1 MFYRGKLVNETR
13 LKEVYEVSEV
23 AKAFLDHMAARQ
35 RNQSETKVDRTLV
48 ILSGE
53 SIDFARGDIV
63 GLFQHLQEAGC
74 GQFIIGR
81 RGWPSRFVWSVGSL
95 AASRLA
101 SGEVQE
107 VEDITTDEEGD
118 GGSEREEFA
127 SHSFNL
133 RPDLVVTMDLP
144 ADLSTKEA
152 ERLSLFVRS
161 LPMEEFE

>member
-1 MFYRGKLVNETR
+1 MNETQ
-13 LKEVYEVSEV
+13 LKELYEGSEV
-23 AKAFLDHMAARQ
+23 AQAFLDHMAVRQ
-35 RNQSETKVDRTLV
+35 RNQSETKVDRILV
-48 ILSGE
+48 ILSDEGF
-53 SIDFARGDIV
+53 DFARGDIV
-63 GLFQHLQEAGC
+63 RLFQRLQDAGC
-74 GQFIIGR
+74 GQFVIGR
-81 RGWPSRFVWSVGSL
+81 RGWPSRFVWNVGSL

-107 VEDITTDEEGD
+107 VEDVTTDEEDD
-118 GGSEREEFA
+118 GGDEQEEFT